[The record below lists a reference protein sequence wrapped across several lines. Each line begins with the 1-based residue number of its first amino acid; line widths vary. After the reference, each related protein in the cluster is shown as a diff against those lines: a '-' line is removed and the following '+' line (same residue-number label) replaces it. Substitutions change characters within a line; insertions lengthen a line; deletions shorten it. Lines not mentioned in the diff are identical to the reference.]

1 MPPHMTLSE
10 FLTFERG
17 RVGAL
22 ANQLGV
28 SGSMVTQWANG
39 KAVSAER
46 CPQIER
52 ATAGAV
58 RRWDLRPRD
67 WHLIWPEL
75 LNAPGAPHP
84 VEKASNAA

>member
-1 MPPHMTLSE
+1 MTLSE
-10 FLTFERG
+10 FLNRERG

-22 ANQLGV
+22 ARRLEV
-28 SGSMVTQWANG
+28 SGSLVTQWANG

-46 CPQIER
+46 CPQIEL
-52 ATAGAV
+52 ATEGEV

-75 LNAPGAPHP
+75 VNAAGAPDAP
-84 VEKASNAA
+84 EEETRNAA